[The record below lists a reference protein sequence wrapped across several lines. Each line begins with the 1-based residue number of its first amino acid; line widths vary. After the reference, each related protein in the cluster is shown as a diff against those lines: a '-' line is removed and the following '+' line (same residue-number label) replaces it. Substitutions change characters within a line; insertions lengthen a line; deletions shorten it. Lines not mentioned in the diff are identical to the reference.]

1 MIDIDKYACI
11 SSSSLK
17 NPTGD
22 QARQPLA
29 LHITNNKGKTPSIKC
44 LTDHCACVVIR
55 KWLPTIKV
63 EVE

>member
-29 LHITNNKGKTPSIKC
+29 LHITNNKGKTPSIKR
-44 LTDHCACVVIR
+44 LSAQEPIR
-55 KWLPTIKV
+55 QISVYHGLP
-63 EVE
+63 